1 MLGDDEGC
9 WGILKMLGDTEDAER
24 CWGMLSDAGRC
35 RRMLGDAERYWRI
48 WVLRDAG
55 GC

>member
-1 MLGDDEGC
+1 
-9 WGILKMLGDTEDAER
+9 MLGDTGDAER

>member
-1 MLGDDEGC
+1 MARE
-9 WGILKMLGDTEDAER
+9 TEDAER

>member
-1 MLGDDEGC
+1 
-9 WGILKMLGDTEDAER
+9 MLGDTEDAER
-24 CWGMLSDAGRC
+24 CWGMLRDAGRC